1 MALVFLGPN
10 DTPLKMGVEEE
21 VLELVQLDPQTGHWL
36 WRGNLTPLVPE
47 TGRGC
52 YGRINFAHVIS
63 RVWAVPAKRALYPG
77 TSLHVMGIFRVRFAG
92 SRNLAAGCDRSRPH
106 QMPGATASLLQ
117 PTTHY
122 AGNPEAQH
130 SARLL

>member
-47 TGRGC
+47 TGRGG

-63 RVWAVPAKRALYPG
+63 RVAEYGLCRPSARSILAHRFMSWAYFGYVLPDPETLR
-77 TSLHVMGIFRVRFAG
+77 
-92 SRNLAAGCDRSRPH
+92 
-106 QMPGATASLLQ
+106 Q